1 MFDRTASHFIIL
13 NGRWCVARE
22 PFPGPGED
30 SREPSGSA
38 LPPAQGAV
46 PEDDW
51 DAEAALAA
59 EADADAGEW
68 DLTPEWLAGDEP
80 PPMAVFSD
88 EGLADEIGPGPP
100 PAVTSTT
107 PPPGTTAAPPARV
120 TSPRCAGT
128 IINAN
133 KETGGY
139 SNSQNRASWSG
150 GPLQAAPT
158 PPPPPSTR
166 SSRRWVSQ
174 RGVTALRFRALRLVG
189 EGAVIT
195 GPGDKK
201 ATGHV
206 RGRLRA
212 SHADREQAVEAL
224 KDAFAQGRLDKDEL
238 DGRLGQA
245 FASRTYAELA
255 AVTADIPTGSARAEP
270 PLKPVQARARAQVS
284 ADVKAG
290 VRAIG
295 AIYLTAG
302 VLWLGAALA
311 GDNGVGGAFVYLA
324 FMVSVVAIFFTL
336 HGTVVLLRSLSDKRP
351 ASQGRVH
358 RYTALLC
365 GAPSGPRSP

>member
-1 MFDRTASHFIIL
+1 M
-13 NGRWCVARE
+13 
-22 PFPGPGED
+22 
-30 SREPSGSA
+30 
-38 LPPAQGAV
+38 
-46 PEDDW
+46 
-51 DAEAALAA
+51 
-59 EADADAGEW
+59 
-68 DLTPEWLAGDEP
+68 
-80 PPMAVFSD
+80 
-88 EGLADEIGPGPP
+88 
-100 PAVTSTT
+100 
-107 PPPGTTAAPPARV
+107 
-120 TSPRCAGT
+120 
-128 IINAN
+128 
-133 KETGGY
+133 
-139 SNSQNRASWSG
+139 
-150 GPLQAAPT
+150 
-158 PPPPPSTR
+158 
-166 SSRRWVSQ
+166 
-174 RGVTALRFRALRLVG
+174 
-189 EGAVIT
+189 IT

-206 RGRLRA
+206 RGSLRA
-212 SHADREQAVEAL
+212 SYADREQAVEAL

-270 PLKPVQARARAQVS
+270 PPKPVQARARPQVS

-290 VRAIG
+290 VRAIA

-302 VLWLGAALA
+302 VFWLGAALA

-365 GAPSGPRSP
+365 GAPDPEADRDRDHHERDRYRGRYQGGPAQPGHREQLHPVGRVRVRAQHADRQVDHGPRRGPMLVKDVEHLLAVALPPAPRMPGDKLAGQPVGQRLPHHEPHAIPVRSRTTRTISCIVVTCSASTT